1 MLNIIMYNIASQY
14 QFVQPRSIFDDP
26 SDRLK
31 SFVKLH
37 NKMDENDPQKNE
49 NFLQVSSIFLKT
61 F

>member
-1 MLNIIMYNIASQY
+1 MYNIASQY

-37 NKMDENDPQKNE
+37 NKMDENDPQKKRE
-49 NFLQVSSIFLKT
+49 LSTSLFHFFKNFLG
-61 F
+61 

>member
-1 MLNIIMYNIASQY
+1 MYNIASQY

-37 NKMDENDPQKNE
+37 NKMDENDPQKKE